1 MDQDRKAQQHR
12 LRNKEKS
19 KAAKLAW
26 KRHHDSYMRANR
38 KKERDNMN
46 KTFYSIAKELEEC
59 MDTLQEAKIQKDD
72 IFDKTCE
79 IILDG
84 IAGGLAFKFDATD
97 GTISFSTIL
106 SQAGGRG
113 QYKLQNPADTEE
125 AYNKLYEDLKD
136 ELTYICNTVDDSIKQ
151 ILAKHGFRET

>member
-1 MDQDRKAQQHR
+1 MEKNEPLHR
-12 LRNKEKS
+12 RLTEPHRS

-38 KKERDNMN
+38 KKERDSMN
-46 KTFYSIAKELEEC
+46 KTFYTIAKELEEC
-59 MDTLQEAKIQKDD
+59 MDTLQEAKMQKDD

-79 IILDG
+79 IVLDG
-84 IAGGLAFKFDATD
+84 ISGGLSFKIDATD

-106 SQAGGRG
+106 SQAAGRG
-113 QYKLQNPADTEE
+113 NYKLQTPANNEE

-136 ELTYICNTVDDSIKQ
+136 ELTYICNTIDDSIKQ